1 MSRVVPSGA
10 RSKKVQFILS
20 GMNPIC
26 VSAQARIEHGLRTT
40 ENCNLIGNKWAVDML
55 RKHIVNGTT
64 RHAYLFAGPPGLGR
78 RTLALRFAQ
87 ALNCITPAAPGIPCG
102 ECRDCKQIAA
112 MHHADM
118 TVIQAES
125 EGGTL
130 KVDQIRE
137 ARRTLVLKP
146 YQASYRV
153 ALFLRFQE
161 ANDNAANALLKTLEE
176 APSYAVLIL
185 TADNP
190 EQLLP
195 TIVSRCEVLR
205 LRPLRVDDVTNELER
220 RGIENGRAKLIAH
233 ISGGRFGYA
242 LRLLEDDALLGW
254 REERLNDLQTL
265 LSASRVEKFAYAEKL
280 SKDKESM
287 RQAILVWLSYWRDVM
302 LRTVQAETPL
312 VNVDRNLEIEDVA
325 GKLDLSAARQMV
337 CTLEGALE
345 KMERNVNSRL
355 LAEVLL
361 LDLPKV

>member
-1 MSRVVPSGA
+1 
-10 RSKKVQFILS
+10 
-20 GMNPIC
+20 MN
-26 VSAQARIEHGLRTT
+26 
-40 ENCNLIGNKWAVDML
+40 NNWNLIGHEWAVDML
-55 RKHIVNGTT
+55 KKHVINETT

-87 ALNCITPAAPGIPCG
+87 ALNCQTPVAEGIPCG
-102 ECRDCKQIAA
+102 ACRDCKQIAA
-112 MHHADM
+112 MQYADL
-118 TVIQAES
+118 TVVQADS

-137 ARRTLVLKP
+137 ARRTLTLKP
-146 YQASYRV
+146 YQAKYRV

-176 APSYAVLIL
+176 APAYAVLIL

-205 LRPLRVDDVTNELER
+205 LRPLEIEKVKTELEN
-220 RGIENGRAKLIAH
+220 RGVESGPANLIAH

-242 LRLLEDDALLGW
+242 LRMIENEALLEQ
-254 REERLNDLQTL
+254 REEQLNALQNL
-265 LSASRVEKFAYAEKL
+265 ISASRVEKFAYADKL
-280 SKDKESM
+280 SRDKESM
-287 RQAILVWLSYWRDVM
+287 RQTVLIWLSYWRDVM
-302 LRTVQAETPL
+302 LRSAQAETPL
-312 VNVDRNLEIEDVA
+312 INVDRNVEIEDLA
-325 GKLDLSAARQMV
+325 GRLNLSIARTMV
-337 CTLEGALE
+337 SGLEDVLE
-345 KMERNVNSRL
+345 KMERNVNSRM

>member
-1 MSRVVPSGA
+1 
-10 RSKKVQFILS
+10 
-20 GMNPIC
+20 MN
-26 VSAQARIEHGLRTT
+26 
-40 ENCNLIGNKWAVDML
+40 NNWNLVGHEWAVDML
-55 RKHIVNGTT
+55 KKHIVNGTT
-64 RHAYLFAGPPGLGR
+64 RHAYLFAGPPGVGR

-87 ALNCITPAAPGIPCG
+87 ALNCQKPVEAGVPCG

-112 MHHADM
+112 MQHADLS
-118 TVIQAES
+118 VVKAET

-146 YQASYRV
+146 YQANYRV
-153 ALFLRFQE
+153 ALFLRFHE

-205 LRPLRVDDVTNELER
+205 LRPLRVDDVQRELES
-220 RGIENGRAKLIAH
+220 RGLETSNAKLVAH

-242 LRLLEDDALLGW
+242 LGMIEDEALLAR
-254 REERLNDLQTL
+254 REERLNDLQNL
-265 LSASRVEKFAYAEKL
+265 ISASRVEKFAYADKL
-280 SKDKESM
+280 SKDKETM
-287 RQAILVWLSYWRDVM
+287 RQAILIWLSYWRDVM
-302 LRTVQAETPL
+302 LRSARAEMPL
-312 VNVDRNLEIEDVA
+312 VNVDRNIEIEDLA
-325 GKLDLSAARQMV
+325 GKLDLSTARTVV
-337 CTLEGALE
+337 CRLEEALE
-345 KMERNVNSRL
+345 KMEKNVNARL

-361 LDLPKV
+361 LDLPNV

>member
-1 MSRVVPSGA
+1 
-10 RSKKVQFILS
+10 
-20 GMNPIC
+20 MN
-26 VSAQARIEHGLRTT
+26 
-40 ENCNLIGNKWAVDML
+40 NNWNLVGHEWAVNML
-55 RKHIVNGTT
+55 KKHVINGTT

-87 ALNCITPAAPGIPCG
+87 ALNCPTPVDAGIPCG
-102 ECRDCKQIAA
+102 ECRDCKQIEA
-112 MHHADM
+112 MRHADL
-118 TVIQAES
+118 TVVQADS

-137 ARRTLVLKP
+137 ARRVLTLKP
-146 YQASYRV
+146 YQANYRV

-205 LRPLRVDDVTNELER
+205 LRPLKIEEVQEALGA
-220 RGIENGRAKLIAH
+220 RGIETGKAKLIAH

-242 LRLLEDDALLGW
+242 LRLIEDETLLEK
-254 REERLNDLQTL
+254 REERLNDLQSL
-265 LSASRVEKFAYAEKL
+265 ISASRVEKFAYADKL
-280 SKDKESM
+280 SKDKEFM
-287 RQAILVWLSYWRDVM
+287 RQAVLIWLSYWRDVM
-302 LRTVQAETPL
+302 LRSVQAEMPL
-312 VNVDRNLEIEDVA
+312 VNVDRNVEIEDLA
-325 GKLDLSAARQMV
+325 ERLDLSIARRTV
-337 CTLEGALE
+337 STLEDVLE

-361 LDLPKV
+361 LDLPKP

>member
-1 MSRVVPSGA
+1 M
-10 RSKKVQFILS
+10 
-20 GMNPIC
+20 MTN
-26 VSAQARIEHGLRTT
+26 
-40 ENCNLIGNKWAVDML
+40 NWNLVGHEWAVDML
-55 RKHIVNGTT
+55 RKHVANETT

-87 ALNCITPAAPGIPCG
+87 ALNCQTPVEVGIPCG
-102 ECRDCKQIAA
+102 ECRDCRQIAA
-112 MHHADM
+112 MQHADL
-118 TVIQAES
+118 TVVQAES
-125 EGGTL
+125 EGGIL

-137 ARRTLVLKP
+137 ARRRLTLKP
-146 YQASYRV
+146 YQAKYRV

-205 LRPLRVDDVTNELER
+205 LRPLEIERVKGELEK
-220 RGIENGRAKLIAH
+220 RGLESGQAKLIAH

-242 LRLLEDDALLGW
+242 LQLVEDQSLLEK
-254 REERLNDLQTL
+254 REERLNDLQSL
-265 LSASRVEKFAYAEKL
+265 ISASRVEKFAYADKL
-280 SKDKESM
+280 ARDKESM
-287 RQAILVWLSYWRDVM
+287 RQAILIWLSYWRDVM
-302 LRTVQAETPL
+302 LRSAQAETPL
-312 VNVDRNLEIEDVA
+312 VNVDRNVEIEDLA
-325 GKLDLSAARQMV
+325 GRLDLSVARTV
-337 CTLEGALE
+337 VSGFEDVLE

-355 LAEVLL
+355 LAEVML

>member
-1 MSRVVPSGA
+1 MT
-10 RSKKVQFILS
+10 
-20 GMNPIC
+20 N
-26 VSAQARIEHGLRTT
+26 
-40 ENCNLIGNKWAVDML
+40 NWNLIGNEWAVDML
-55 RKHIVNGTT
+55 RKHVPNGTT
-64 RHAYLFAGPPGLGR
+64 RHAYLFTGPPGVGR
-78 RTLALRFAQ
+78 RALALRFAQ
-87 ALNCITPAAPGIPCG
+87 ALNCQTPVEVGAPCG
-102 ECRDCKQIAA
+102 ECRDCKQTAA
-112 MHHADM
+112 MQHADL
-118 TVIQAES
+118 TVVQADA

-137 ARRTLVLKP
+137 ARRTLTLKP

-205 LRPLRVDDVTNELER
+205 LRPLRIEEVEKELEA
-220 RGIENGRAKLIAH
+220 RGLETDKARLIAH
-233 ISGGRFGYA
+233 LSGGRFGYA
-242 LRLLEDDALLGW
+242 LRLLEDESLQEG
-254 REERLNDLQTL
+254 REERLNDLQSL
-265 LSASRVEKFAYAEKL
+265 ISASRVEKFAYADKL
-280 SKDKESM
+280 AKDKESM
-287 RQAILVWLSYWRDVM
+287 RQAILIWLSYWRDIM
-302 LRTVQAETPL
+302 LRTAHAQTPL
-312 VNVDRNLEIEDVA
+312 VNVDRNVEIEDLA
-325 GKLDLSAARQMV
+325 QKLNLSIARRV
-337 CTLEGALE
+337 VSNLEDGLE

>member
-1 MSRVVPSGA
+1 MMDPSTM
-10 RSKKVQFILS
+10 LS
-20 GMNPIC
+20 A
-26 VSAQARIEHGLRTT
+26 STW
-40 ENCNLIGNKWAVDML
+40 NLIGHQWAVDML
-55 RKHIVNGTT
+55 KKHVTHGTT
-64 RHAYLFAGPPGLGR
+64 RHAYLVAGAPGLGR

-87 ALNCITPAAPGIPCG
+87 ALNCQTPLDAGIPCG
-102 ECRDCKQIAA
+102 QCRDCRQIAA
-112 MHHADM
+112 MQHADL
-118 TVIQAES
+118 TVVQAEA

-137 ARRTLVLKP
+137 ARRTLTIKP
-146 YQASYRV
+146 YQTTYRV
-153 ALFLRFQE
+153 SLFLRFQE

-205 LRPLRVDDVTNELER
+205 LRPLQVEEVQKELEN
-220 RGIENGRAKLIAH
+220 RGVEGDRAKLIAH

-242 LRLLEDDALLGW
+242 QRLIEDESLLGR
-254 REERLNDLQTL
+254 REERLNDLQSL
-265 LSASRVEKFAYAEKL
+265 ISASRVEKFAYAEKL
-280 SKDKESM
+280 ARDKESM
-287 RQAILVWLSYWRDVM
+287 RQAVLVWLSYWRDVM
-302 LRTVQAETPL
+302 LRTAQAQTPL
-312 VNVDRNLEIEDVA
+312 VNVDRNVEIEDLA
-325 GKLDLSAARQMV
+325 QRLDLSMARRV
-337 CTLEGALE
+337 VSGLEDVLE

>member
-1 MSRVVPSGA
+1 
-10 RSKKVQFILS
+10 
-20 GMNPIC
+20 MNN
-26 VSAQARIEHGLRTT
+26 HWDM
-40 ENCNLIGNKWAVDML
+40 IGHEWAVEML
-55 RKHIVNGTT
+55 KKHVAEGAT

-87 ALNCITPAAPGIPCG
+87 ALNCQTPVEAGVPCG
-102 ECRDCKQIAA
+102 ECRDCRQIAA
-112 MHHADM
+112 MKHADL
-118 TVIQAES
+118 TVVQAES
-125 EGGTL
+125 EGGIL

-137 ARRTLVLKP
+137 ARRSLTLKP
-146 YQASYRV
+146 YQAKYRV

-205 LRPLRVDDVTNELER
+205 LRPLKIEEIQKALES
-220 RGIENGRAKLIAH
+220 RGEERGRAKLVAH

-242 LRLLEDDALLGW
+242 LRLLENDALLEK
-254 REERLNDLQTL
+254 REERLNDLQSL
-265 LSASRVEKFAYAEKL
+265 ISASRLEKFAYADKL
-280 SKDKESM
+280 ARDKDAM
-287 RQAILVWLSYWRDVM
+287 RQAVLIWLSYWRDVM
-302 LRTVQAETPL
+302 LRSAQAETPL
-312 VNVDRNLEIEDVA
+312 VNVDRNLEIEDLA
-325 GKLDLSAARQMV
+325 GRLNLSAARKV
-337 CTLEGALE
+337 VSGLEDILE

-361 LDLPKV
+361 LDLPRV